1 MSFSERLQKKLLP
14 STQLY
19 IKTIESRYQEPM
31 KQAQLIN
38 KEIATLRNPRNLR
51 AARSRSAG
59 AYTQLLQHYLKAQE
73 SADKKNAD
81 FIDKVNAE
89 LDNLNIKRSSATAIF
104 QQQKD
109 NLDAAISE
117 TLGQNFTGKGD
128 FDRFKGQLK
137 ELDIY
142 DKNSGEATLAAL
154 FAMRHALSKTESEG
168 VKNFIREE
176 MKSIIKTI
184 DDQYRDAT
192 DAEMPDVDTYIN
204 EKYPDLSRKTAQ
216 GRKNRAE
223 RLSEDWLRKNY
234 ALLGLRSSDLATYRN
249 YQPDIDRLRSIVF
262 GNAES
267 VVSTLPSM
275 TPEQQEQFVKKEPGL
290 TVEEGRVVVDP
301 AASPEKQKGA
311 QILLNSMPDKNPTP
325 SAFIASP
332 VVRGAY
338 SGLESGERTA
348 AKMEAR
354 AQELEQ
360 LRDQRLAAAQRQGRL
375 TPAQISVLTN
385 PLFTRTKFRGQQYGG
400 YLPPRA
406 SDAKA
411 TAAATP
417 EDTAED
423 VTFGGFPEVDEPTA
437 EPAADSAAEPAAE
450 PADEITFGGSARD
463 VEEVSIDAKGTGGVQ
478 VIPAVLKTLDSALAD
493 VAEAQGQGN
502 EEYEKEA
509 RQALTGVINDFNAL
523 PEDIRNKIPTSVR
536 NSLVSMESLET
547 SDKGFNPESIDVI
560 RERLKVE
567 PEIIDSVGNV
577 SNYMVS
583 LGDSEERLP
592 NYNSVSD
599 FLMTHQKRFP
609 GLYSSD
615 LAAIGESDPEFTP
628 GERRDEAVLGLAGAG
643 AFGLLNRV
651 ASESVAPDKAF
662 ADFSGF
668 QGLASKTAFGTSVDE
683 PQAPTSPIDDDDY
696 DVEIPS
702 LVSEE
707 ESKKRAREG
716 VGSVLT
722 AGRVDPS
729 KTPAPVVVIDD
740 PQPPPGDRGPMI
752 TGTGDS
758 PADRVLQAEMRTM
771 EPPTTPVEVDI
782 PEPPPAI
789 EADQPEKEDTDE
801 SELLVAAQP
810 PPPPAPETPEQKES
824 ERAAAASAGVGDE
837 PGSLVIA
844 EDANR
849 EADETLV
856 ADSAGL
862 DSKGRKLPRAVMPRR
877 RRQAR
882 DESQQ
887 LVNSLRRKAIDIDE
901 AMRRADALA
910 EKYPD
915 FIDPKMSER
924 VLEQYLIENVQFKD
938 SGVEDVRR
946 MRPFIEE
953 REPTET
959 PKLSFVSPVA
969 TKDTIDGRQVITSD
983 IFGDRP
989 DPVTGKIKPHE
1000 GIDFR
1005 ARLGEPIFAA
1015 ADGVIQSVDRTDND
1029 GAGLSVSIKH
1039 SDGSVTKYFHA
1050 SSIDK
1055 SLKPGDQV
1063 KAGQEIMKAGKSGN
1077 VSAPHLH
1084 FELMK
1089 PNEQGELVSV
1099 NPLEHM
1105 RETFSD
1111 FVVKDTGRI
1120 LQASP

>member
-117 TLGQNFTGKGD
+117 NLGQNFKNEDD
-128 FDRFKGQLK
+128 FTRFKGILK

-417 EDTAED
+417 GDTAED

-437 EPAADSAAEPAAE
+437 EPAA
-450 PADEITFGGSARD
+450 
-463 VEEVSIDAKGTGGVQ
+463 
-478 VIPAVLKTLDSALAD
+478 
-493 VAEAQGQGN
+493 
-502 EEYEKEA
+502 
-509 RQALTGVINDFNAL
+509 
-523 PEDIRNKIPTSVR
+523 
-536 NSLVSMESLET
+536 
-547 SDKGFNPESIDVI
+547 
-560 RERLKVE
+560 
-567 PEIIDSVGNV
+567 
-577 SNYMVS
+577 
-583 LGDSEERLP
+583 
-592 NYNSVSD
+592 
-599 FLMTHQKRFP
+599 
-609 GLYSSD
+609 
-615 LAAIGESDPEFTP
+615 
-628 GERRDEAVLGLAGAG
+628 
-643 AFGLLNRV
+643 
-651 ASESVAPDKAF
+651 
-662 ADFSGF
+662 
-668 QGLASKTAFGTSVDE
+668 
-683 PQAPTSPIDDDDY
+683 
-696 DVEIPS
+696 
-702 LVSEE
+702 
-707 ESKKRAREG
+707 
-716 VGSVLT
+716 
-722 AGRVDPS
+722 
-729 KTPAPVVVIDD
+729 
-740 PQPPPGDRGPMI
+740 
-752 TGTGDS
+752 
-758 PADRVLQAEMRTM
+758 
-771 EPPTTPVEVDI
+771 
-782 PEPPPAI
+782 
-789 EADQPEKEDTDE
+789 
-801 SELLVAAQP
+801 
-810 PPPPAPETPEQKES
+810 
-824 ERAAAASAGVGDE
+824 
-837 PGSLVIA
+837 
-844 EDANR
+844 
-849 EADETLV
+849 
-856 ADSAGL
+856 
-862 DSKGRKLPRAVMPRR
+862 
-877 RRQAR
+877 
-882 DESQQ
+882 
-887 LVNSLRRKAIDIDE
+887 
-901 AMRRADALA
+901 
-910 EKYPD
+910 
-915 FIDPKMSER
+915 
-924 VLEQYLIENVQFKD
+924 
-938 SGVEDVRR
+938 
-946 MRPFIEE
+946 
-953 REPTET
+953 
-959 PKLSFVSPVA
+959 
-969 TKDTIDGRQVITSD
+969 
-983 IFGDRP
+983 
-989 DPVTGKIKPHE
+989 
-1000 GIDFR
+1000 
-1005 ARLGEPIFAA
+1005 
-1015 ADGVIQSVDRTDND
+1015 
-1029 GAGLSVSIKH
+1029 
-1039 SDGSVTKYFHA
+1039 
-1050 SSIDK
+1050 
-1055 SLKPGDQV
+1055 
-1063 KAGQEIMKAGKSGN
+1063 
-1077 VSAPHLH
+1077 
-1084 FELMK
+1084 
-1089 PNEQGELVSV
+1089 
-1099 NPLEHM
+1099 
-1105 RETFSD
+1105 
-1111 FVVKDTGRI
+1111 
-1120 LQASP
+1120 